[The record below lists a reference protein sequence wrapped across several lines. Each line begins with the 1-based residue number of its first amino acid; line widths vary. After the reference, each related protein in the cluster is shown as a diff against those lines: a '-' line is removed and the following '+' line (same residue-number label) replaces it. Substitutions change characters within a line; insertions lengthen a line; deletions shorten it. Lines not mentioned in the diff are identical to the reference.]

1 MKKKIVVLVIV
12 LLLVIGLLYANRS
25 VGTVAGGGD
34 LTIIHSYEGYN
45 EAGEIKVFT
54 QQYTVPA
61 NHPAYAQLSAL
72 VTGVKL
78 RASIP
83 TEFSNLAGQA
93 SITGENYRFSF
104 AQAEAGRGY
113 LDCGA
118 STDVVSAKGYYVA
131 ADWAGLSRDAWFA
144 QVKSLLSDIQPD
156 SK

>member
-1 MKKKIVVLVIV
+1 MIV

-25 VGTVAGGGD
+25 VGTVAGSGD
-34 LTIIHSYEGYN
+34 LMIIHSYEGYN

-93 SITGENYRFSF
+93 SITGENYRFFLRPGGSRP
-104 AQAEAGRGY
+104 GISGLRRGHR
-113 LDCGA
+113 CGFR
-118 STDVVSAKGYYVA
+118 KG
-131 ADWAGLSRDAWFA
+131 
-144 QVKSLLSDIQPD
+144 LLCCR
-156 SK
+156 